1 MATIFSDNALM
12 EFRSILTRYP
22 TKRAALLPTLHLA
35 QREFGYIS
43 SETIEYIA
51 SLLELTPAEVWNAVS
66 FYSLF
71 YRKAMG
77 MYVVQVCQTLSCSLF
92 GAQHILDHLVK
103 KLGINPGETTP
114 DKRFSLLKVECL
126 GSCGTAPV
134 MRINY
139 DYYENLTTEKIDA
152 LLDSLS

>member
-1 MATIFSDNALM
+1 M

-43 SETIEYIA
+43 SETLEYIA

-77 MYVVQVCQTLSCSLF
+77 MYVVQVCQTLSCSLL

-103 KLGINPGETTP
+103 KLGINPGETTS

-134 MRINY
+134 MRIN
-139 DYYENLTTEKIDA
+139 DEYYENLTTEKIDA

>member
-1 MATIFSDNALM
+1 M

-77 MYVVQVCQTLSCSLF
+77 MYVVQVCQTLSCSLL

-103 KLGINPGETTP
+103 KLGINPGETTS

-134 MRINY
+134 MRIN
-139 DYYENLTTEKIDA
+139 DEYYENLTTEKIDA